1 MIKEVVTSRSKL
13 GRARKPA
20 RDPVKWTMARPC
32 HNVSPTCTSTVR
44 RSPSAFSC
52 SVAFEIDLWM
62 LLPKRPAEMTN
73 SQGTNFRLATS
84 VSVRLSWCTSAFRF
98 MKSISPRATG
108 HCRRHFG
115 PWMFLI
121 PPPLPPSQR
130 HSLPRSASKV
140 FNFFSNARGM
150 RMAFISAQVEPA
162 SATKARMMAMKLEL
176 TDHSTASRYR
186 ILSQDEKR

>member
-1 MIKEVVTSRSKL
+1 MIKEAVTSRSKL

-44 RSPSAFSC
+44 RSPCAFSC

-84 VSVRLSWCTSAFRF
+84 VFFRLSWCTSAFRF

-108 HCRRHFG
+108 HCLHFG
-115 PWMFLI
+115 PWMFLV
-121 PPPLPPSQR
+121 PPPLKSGTSVLPIGRDNQYVLYYPS
-130 HSLPRSASKV
+130 SP
-140 FNFFSNARGM
+140 F
-150 RMAFISAQVEPA
+150 
-162 SATKARMMAMKLEL
+162 
-176 TDHSTASRYR
+176 
-186 ILSQDEKR
+186 